1 MEPSH
6 PVVSSRE
13 CTLDVTY
20 TIADVVLVIAFR
32 GEGGRRLNLAPS
44 EAIDLGVALT
54 HYAERAKSGWA

>member
-1 MEPSH
+1 MSQGRATRINWIDEY
-6 PVVSSRE
+6 VV
-13 CTLDVTY
+13 
-20 TIADVVLVIAFR
+20 R